1 MIIQNIN
8 TKQLYYL
15 KFNKFIKTENLVDSA
30 IEWEIENISCSDD
43 TDYLRQYC
51 ILETLE
57 DMLKVWD
64 FKLITKLD

>member
-15 KFNKFIKTENLVDSA
+15 KFNKFIKSENLVDST

-51 ILETLE
+51 VLETLE

-64 FKLITKLD
+64 FKLIDKLD